1 MQFPAPQSSR
11 RVLLLQLLLT
21 ERVRGGMGSCLLR
34 AATRMGEIMETKQSF
49 STSEVAKYC
58 HVTADTIRKWAE
70 AGRIRVFKTPGGH
83 RRIRRED
90 LLRFLREN
98 DIPIHEDLGDSGFKI
113 LVVDDEKAVISV
125 IRRFLE
131 RAQTPFQI
139 EIAMDGYDAGHLVAT
154 FHPDVVF
161 LDLRL
166 PGVDG
171 FEVCRRIKSNPEHA
185 SIKVI
190 AMTGYYEGEVA
201 ERVLELGALMCLQ
214 KPFSPDDLRKAMS
227 KAGVEVT

>member
-1 MQFPAPQSSR
+1 
-11 RVLLLQLLLT
+11 
-21 ERVRGGMGSCLLR
+21 
-34 AATRMGEIMETKQSF
+34 METKQSF

-90 LLRFLREN
+90 LLKFLQEN
-98 DIPIHEDLGDSGFKI
+98 EIPIHEDLGTSDVKI
-113 LVVDDEKAVISV
+113 LIVDDEKAVVSV

-131 RAQTPFQI
+131 RSQTGFEI
-139 EIAMDGYDAGHLVAT
+139 EVAMDGFDAGHQVAT
-154 FHPDVVF
+154 FKPDIVF

-166 PGVDG
+166 PGMDG
-171 FEVCRRIKSNPEHA
+171 FEVTRRIKSDPQHA
-185 SIKVI
+185 GTRII

-201 ERVLELGALMCLQ
+201 QRVVELGALLCLQ
-214 KPFSPDDLRKAMS
+214 KPFSPDDLRRALA
-227 KAGVEVT
+227 KAGVEIH

>member
-1 MQFPAPQSSR
+1 
-11 RVLLLQLLLT
+11 
-21 ERVRGGMGSCLLR
+21 
-34 AATRMGEIMETKQSF
+34 METKQSF

-90 LLRFLREN
+90 LLKFLQEN
-98 DIPIHEDLGDSGFKI
+98 EIPIHEDLGTSDVKI
-113 LVVDDEKAVISV
+113 LIVDDEKAVVSV

-131 RAQTPFQI
+131 RSQTGFEI
-139 EIAMDGYDAGHLVAT
+139 EVAMDGFDAGHLVAT
-154 FHPDVVF
+154 FKPDIVF

-166 PGVDG
+166 PGMDG
-171 FEVCRRIKSNPEHA
+171 FEVTRRIKSDPQHA
-185 SIKVI
+185 GTKII

-201 ERVLELGALMCLQ
+201 QRVVELGALLCLQ
-214 KPFSPDDLRKAMS
+214 KPFTPDDLRRALA
-227 KAGVEVT
+227 KAGVEIH